1 MRCRNAADLST
12 RGKRFFCGDSRLL
25 LARRSRLLKA
35 IGTLI
40 REDQV
45 IQWTL
50 NDASR
55 SIMTTE
61 FDQLGLHPQLV
72 QTVTA
77 LGYTTPTPI
86 QSQIIPLML
95 AGNDVIGQAQTG
107 TGKTAAFAL
116 PILQTLKRGQRYVQA
131 LVLAPTRE
139 LAMQVAH
146 ATSEYGSCQNVRVL
160 AVYGGQPYGQQI
172 SRLRQGVDIVVGT
185 PGRLLD
191 LIDKGE
197 LDLSH
202 VSTVVLDE
210 ADEMLSMGFIEDI
223 EGILNKTPSE
233 RQTALFSATIMPEVH
248 SLASKYMHS
257 PQSITI
263 KSKHLTVDSVDHR
276 YCLVNSR
283 EDKLAA
289 LTRIFEIEDITS
301 ALIFVSTRI
310 GTGDLV
316 NELMGRGF
324 PAEALNGDLSQQTRE
339 QVLNRFR
346 NNQITVLVATDVAAR
361 GLDIDDISHVFNY
374 DLPLDPELYVHRVG
388 RTGRAG
394 KTGIAIT
401 LLTVKEQ
408 WRLHRIE
415 GFTKQKI
422 TKIEIPTVKEIEEHR
437 EAQLL
442 NELMVWLKRGRCQKE
457 RQIVTELAEAGHDP
471 VQIAAT
477 ALKMA
482 RAEEKQRPIAP
493 ISEIVEVRP
502 QKAQRE
508 FKRTRSGNGRNGTKS
523 SHEQGMV
530 RLTLSAGKA
539 HGLSPADVVGSIAH
553 YANIP
558 GYSIGAINI
567 LEKHTLVDVPQEY
580 VAQTLAKAGKYR
592 IRRNAVTLELA

>member
-1 MRCRNAADLST
+1 M
-12 RGKRFFCGDSRLL
+12 
-25 LARRSRLLKA
+25 KA
-35 IGTLI
+35 NGTLI

-55 SIMTTE
+55 SIMTIE

-72 QTVTA
+72 QTVTE
-77 LGYTTPTPI
+77 LGYTAPTPI

-95 AGNDVIGQAQTG
+95 AGDDVIGQAQTG

-116 PILQTLKRGQRYVQA
+116 PILQKLARGQRYVQA

-139 LAMQVAH
+139 LAMQVAQ
-146 ATSEYGSCQNVRVL
+146 ATSEYGSAQKARTL
-160 AVYGGQPYGQQI
+160 AVYGGQPYAPQI

-185 PGRLLD
+185 PGRLQD
-191 LIDKGE
+191 LIDKGY
-197 LDLSH
+197 LDLGH

-223 EGILNKTPSE
+223 EEILSRTPAE
-233 RQTALFSATIMPEVH
+233 RQTALFSATIPTEVH
-248 SLASKYMHS
+248 HLAGKYMHS

-276 YCLVNSR
+276 YCLVNSK

-289 LTRIFEIEDITS
+289 LTRIFEVEEITS
-301 ALIFVSTRI
+301 ALIFVSTRV
-310 GTGDLV
+310 GTSDLV

-324 PAEALNGDLSQQTRE
+324 PAEALNGDLNQQTRE
-339 QVLNRFR
+339 QVMNRFR

-394 KTGIAIT
+394 KTGIAIS

-415 GFTKQKI
+415 GFTRQKI
-422 TKIEIPTVKEIEEHR
+422 TRIAVPTEKEIEVHR

-442 NELMVWLKRGRCQKE
+442 NDLMVWLKRGRCQKE
-457 RQIVTELAEAGHDP
+457 RQLVAELSEAGYDP

-477 ALKMA
+477 ALKMV
-482 RAEEKQRPIAP
+482 RSEEKQRPIAP
-493 ISEIVEVRP
+493 ISEVVEGRP
-502 QKAQRE
+502 QKARRE
-508 FKRTRSGNGRNGTKS
+508 IKRDKSRNGRNGTNS
-523 SHEQGMV
+523 SQEQGMV
-530 RLTLSAGKA
+530 RLTLSAGKV
-539 HGLSPADVVGSIAH
+539 HGLRPADVVGSICH
-553 YANIP
+553 HANIP
-558 GYSIGAINI
+558 GYSIGEINI
-567 LEKHTLVDVPQEY
+567 LDNHTLVDVPQEY
-580 VAQTLAKAGKYR
+580 VAQTLAKAGKYK